1 MGCDS
6 CFHFGNKQKKSSEG
20 TQGLDPKRME
30 VNSLGEIEGS
40 EEELEEWHEEPKPEI
55 PPKESNSP
63 KEAPKRANSLDNPE
77 ESKNQRP
84 TLPQNESNSSKQS
97 KNPQEESKESGP
109 EPNAQNFF
117 EDQKKINQEQIVEKP
132 NRVPLVDNSS
142 KNSTEINTSK
152 KEENSLN
159 QENNSFKES
168 KTLCEAEMEGGK
180 FSGFL
185 LNFSTQEKGD
195 YYFIADISTMKDK
208 QIDKILYK
216 GTQITFYYDNKIKN
230 CIYLGGQ
237 INRKIKVIKENGLN
251 LLVIGLFNQ
260 DTINDLNNFLFPF
273 FPKDKEEIKNIKEIT
288 IGENEN
294 FQIEIEKL
302 SENGFSFKVINE
314 YKGQIKPGFPIL
326 LKESKKVIGFIKTTN
341 QTNNEYE
348 AAFISLIK
356 MVEEKFEQ
364 FYGYF
369 GNYFGKAT
377 QNGIPDKKGL
387 YQFQN
392 KESYLGDI
400 VLDNFHGKGIY
411 EYCDCYYI
419 GQFNNNLREGKGIIY
434 YPNGNIVYEGD
445 FVNDQFH
452 GNGIFCWV
460 EGEYYI
466 GQFQNG
472 KNNGKGILYYK
483 DGKIKYEGDFVND
496 KFEGQGTYYYENG
509 YIYEGKFKEGL
520 KDGEGTLYTLHNG
533 DKKIVYEGNFEKGTF
548 NGKGKYIYEN
558 GNYYIGEFKNGVCH
572 GKGVEFDKNGNK
584 LSEGVWE
591 NDEKK

>member
-20 TQGLDPKRME
+20 TQGLDQKRIE
-30 VNSLGEIEGS
+30 VNPSEEIKES
-40 EEELEEWHEEPKPEI
+40 EEEPKELGEKPKPEQT
-55 PPKESNSP
+55 PEESNSP
-63 KEAPKRANSLDNPE
+63 KEAPKRAPDNPE
-77 ESKNQRP
+77 ELKNQRL
-84 TLPQNESNSSKQS
+84 TLNQNESNLLMQL
-97 KNPQEESKESGP
+97 KNSQEESKESGP
-109 EPNAQNFF
+109 KPNAQNFF

-216 GTQITFYYDNKIKN
+216 GTQITFYYDNKIQN
-230 CIYLGGQ
+230 YIYLGGQ

-251 LLVIGLFNQ
+251 LLVIGLFDQ
-260 DTINDLNNFLFPF
+260 DRINDWNNFLFPF

-294 FQIEIEKL
+294 FQIKIEKL
-302 SENGFSFKVINE
+302 LENGFSFKVINE

-356 MVEEKFEQ
+356 MEEEKFEQ

-445 FVNDQFH
+445 FVNDRFH
-452 GNGIFCWV
+452 GKGIFCWQ

-472 KNNGKGILYYK
+472 KNHGKGTLYYK

-520 KDGEGTLYTLHNG
+520 KDGKGTLYTLHNG

-558 GNYYIGEFKNGVCH
+558 GNYYIGLFKDGVCH
-572 GKGVEFDKNGNK
+572 GEGVECDKDGNK

-591 NDEKK
+591 NDKKK

>member
-6 CFHFGNKQKKSSEG
+6 CFSSEG
-20 TQGLDPKRME
+20 TQGLDPKRIE
-30 VNSLGEIEGS
+30 VNSLEEIKDPEERFGGSDEEHKLECPPGES
-40 EEELEEWHEEPKPEI
+40 DLL
-55 PPKESNSP
+55 KEV
-63 KEAPKRANSLDNPE
+63 PKRVYFSDNPE

-84 TLPQNESNSSKQS
+84 TLPQNESNSSKQL
-97 KNPQEESKESGP
+97 KNSQEESKESGP
-109 EPNAQNFF
+109 EPNAQNIF

-132 NRVPLVDNSS
+132 NHNSS
-142 KNSTEINTSK
+142 KNSTEINISK

-216 GTQITFYYDNKIKN
+216 GTQITFSYDNKIQN
-230 CIYLGGQ
+230 YIYLGGQ

-356 MVEEKFEQ
+356 MEEEKFEQ

-509 YIYEGKFKEGL
+509 YYYIGDFKKGL
-520 KDGEGTLYTLHNG
+520 KDGEGILYNG

-558 GNYYIGEFKNGVCH
+558 GDYYIGEFKNGVCH
-572 GKGVEFDKNGNK
+572 GKGVEYDKDGNK

>member
-1 MGCDS
+1 MGCYS
-6 CFHFGNKQKKSSEG
+6 CFHFGNEQKKSSEG
-20 TQGLDPKRME
+20 TQGLDPKRIE
-30 VNSLGEIEGS
+30 VNSLGEIKGS
-40 EEELEEWHEEPKPEI
+40 EEGLGG
-55 PPKESNSP
+55 S
-63 KEAPKRANSLDNPE
+63 D
-77 ESKNQRP
+77 
-84 TLPQNESNSSKQS
+84 
-97 KNPQEESKESGP
+97 
-109 EPNAQNFF
+109 
-117 EDQKKINQEQIVEKP
+117 
-132 NRVPLVDNSS
+132 
-142 KNSTEINTSK
+142 
-152 KEENSLN
+152 
-159 QENNSFKES
+159 KES

-216 GTQITFYYDNKIKN
+216 GTQITFSYDNKIQN
-230 CIYLGGQ
+230 YIYLAGQ

-251 LLVIGLFNQ
+251 LLVIGLFDQ
-260 DTINDLNNFLFPF
+260 DRINDLNNFLFPF

-294 FQIEIEKL
+294 FQIKIEKL

-356 MVEEKFEQ
+356 MEEEKFEQ

-472 KNNGKGILYYK
+472 KNYGKGILYYK

-509 YIYEGKFKEGL
+509 YYYIGDFKKGL
-520 KDGEGTLYTLHNG
+520 KDGEGILYNG

-548 NGKGKYIYEN
+548 NGEGKYIYEN

-572 GKGVEFDKNGNK
+572 GKGVEYDKDGNK